1 MLPLQGFCNAVV
13 YAVTS
18 RTACG
23 NLWRDV
29 VGRPRRGSAGAGAGA
44 GAGEANANSNTGGSM
59 MGLGDL
65 NKLERFKG
73 GLGSKRGE
81 GRLERFASRKASR
94 RLGSDESS
102 VASLRGHSADGRIH
116 SEE

>member
-1 MLPLQGFCNAVV
+1 M
-13 YAVTS
+13 TS

-29 VGRPRRGSAGAGAGA
+29 VGGQRRGSAGAGAGA
-44 GAGEANANSNTGGSM
+44 GGGEANTNSNAGGGM
-59 MGLGDL
+59 MGLGDM

-73 GLGSKRGE
+73 GLGSKKGE

-94 RLGSDESS
+94 RLGSDDSS
-102 VASLRGHSADGRIH
+102 VASLRGHSADGRTNG
-116 SEE
+116 

>member
-44 GAGEANANSNTGGSM
+44 GEANANSTTGGSM

-102 VASLRGHSADGRIH
+102 VASLRGHSADARIH
-116 SEE
+116 NEE